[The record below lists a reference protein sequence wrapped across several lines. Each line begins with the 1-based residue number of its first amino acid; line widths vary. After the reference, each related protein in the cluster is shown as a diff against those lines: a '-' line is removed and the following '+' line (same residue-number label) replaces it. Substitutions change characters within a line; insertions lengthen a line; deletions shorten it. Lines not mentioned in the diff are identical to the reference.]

1 MRSLFYWQQWWYT
14 HPKSSFKV
22 YKAFQDFIINTWKG
36 WKSMQTIKEI
46 SERLEVSPATIYNHI
61 NKLSKELAGHTVK
74 KKGVTYLDDEALKQ
88 ISLSM
93 GVIQAP
99 VIQENVSMENVIT
112 EISKALAAE
121 VKGDY
126 KELQKQL
133 KKISKTINTDIK
145 NNYQELQE
153 QIQEVREQNNKLVEL
168 LEKQNRSLPEKIK
181 EIFKSK

>member
-1 MRSLFYWQQWWYT
+1 
-14 HPKSSFKV
+14 
-22 YKAFQDFIINTWKG
+22 
-36 WKSMQTIKEI
+36 
-46 SERLEVSPATIYNHI
+46 
-61 NKLSKELAGHTVK
+61 
-74 KKGVTYLDDEALKQ
+74 
-88 ISLSM
+88 
-93 GVIQAP
+93 
-99 VIQENVSMENVIT
+99 MENVIT

-168 LEKQNRSLPEKIK
+168 LEKQNRSLPEKLK